1 MLHAA
6 EVAMIVRTALHA
18 VVAALCVALCSCTNA
33 PAAEEKPAV
42 TEWQVQHCP
51 TTVSGSCLG
60 YFGPKPSGWYLSV
73 NSAGEA
79 ELTLQDGKDTRRQFR
94 VSPEQQ
100 RALQK
105 AILDEKFFELSEDYG
120 DLVVDGS
127 TRTLTICVGQ
137 MVKTVQVHYLMNGG
151 KGDPATLREP
161 ARALRVVMLV
171 RSWISDPDAID
182 LTKYDQKVLDAA
194 GR

>member
-1 MLHAA
+1 MLHRA
-6 EVAMIVRTALHA
+6 EVFMLFRIATRA
-18 VVAALCVALCSCTNA
+18 VVAALCLVVSSCTNA
-33 PAAEEKPAV
+33 SADEQKPAV
-42 TEWQVQHCP
+42 TERQVQHCP
-51 TTVSGSCLG
+51 ITMSGSCLG
-60 YFGPKPSGWYLSV
+60 YFGRKPCGWYLSV

-79 ELTLQDGKDTRRQFR
+79 ELTLQDGQNTRRQFK

-105 AILDEKFFELSEDYG
+105 AILDEKFFDLSEDHG

-127 TRTLTICVGQ
+127 TRTLTICVGH
-137 MVKTVQVHYLMNGG
+137 MVKTVRVHYLMNGG
-151 KGDPATLREP
+151 KGDAATLREP
-161 ARALRVVMLV
+161 ARALRLLMLV
-171 RSWISDPDAID
+171 RSWIVDPDAVD